1 MSLDKIPIGIKSCLK
16 NLERRT
22 AIKDTWLYTLD
33 QNKFFPVFLIG
44 RKNQESELIHNI
56 LYLNCD
62 DHYEGLSGK
71 VREFYKWAI
80 KNTIASHYWTC
91 DDDSY
96 MNCKLFNRYNKY
108 LAYDYSGSFIYGID
122 KIQDKLSGYTSGC
135 GTCLSKK
142 AAEICINY
150 LPDSAFNDDVTIGNI
165 LNSYLLDI
173 KKLHIN
179 EIYPWSN
186 CTYYKNLLIGHY
198 VHKGDGSLD
207 TFYKSMKKMHLLYS
221 KN

>member
-1 MSLDKIPIGIKSCLK
+1 MNLDKIPIGIKSCLK
-16 NLERRT
+16 NLERRV
-22 AIKDTWLYTLD
+22 AIKDTWLCTLD

-44 RKNQESELIHNI
+44 RKNQESELIDNI

-71 VREFYKWAI
+71 IREFYKWTI
-80 KNTIASHYWTC
+80 KNTNASHYWTC

-96 MNCKLFNRYNKY
+96 INTNLFNKYNKY
-108 LAYDYSGSFIYGID
+108 LDYDYSGNFIYGID
-122 KIQDKLSGYTSGC
+122 KINELSGYTSGC
-135 GTCLSKK
+135 GTCVSIS
-142 AAEICINY
+142 AAQICIDH
-150 LPDSAFNDDVTIGNI
+150 LPDSSAFYDDVTIGNI

-198 VHKGDGSLD
+198 IHKGNGALD
-207 TFYKSMKKMHLLYS
+207 TFYNSMEKMHLLYS